1 MKIGELVK
9 AHILEIICYCETTDP
24 QELLR
29 LQDPIYSKRELGIN
43 FPFFKKRELILE
55 EESKRFWSPVHTIL
69 GQHYRISSQWYITSI
84 QPFIEYLKRLGI
96 PLNMDYENQPFV
108 LAEKSEAGIKKY
120 RSTRSKSDTST
131 KITARYRGNAIG
143 NAQNFTIRNIL
154 SNLGDESF
162 TQEDWQE
169 TKAFFNHSCAYC
181 GTSGELLME
190 HAIPINRD
198 ALGEHHVGNL
208 IPSCKA
214 CNEQKAAKH
223 YDDFLAHDIKR
234 KEMVELFMQEKAYK
248 PLKHS
253 QKAELVRLLLQKAHD
268 EVGLIAAKYID
279 VINVILDET
288 TSKEA

>member
-1 MKIGELVK
+1 MVK

-69 GQHYRISSQWYITSI
+69 GQHYRNSSQWYITSI

-288 TSKEA
+288 NSEEA